1 MESMVQV
8 AKGETAPFW
17 TEERHV
23 HFLNTME
30 ASFVRTMLHRNG
42 GDYYSGRWQLLRLD
56 RHLPDSS
63 ESTLDSE
70 ESRNSKMKKKHEA
83 SPSDSL
89 LTGPRSRTEKRRSM
103 RRRRRSSQL
112 HISSMEEQVVP
123 EIENGGAEDTAFVGE
138 HHKH

>member
-70 ESRNSKMKKKHEA
+70 GSRNSKMKKKHEA
-83 SPSDSL
+83 SSPFVID
-89 LTGPRSRTEKRRSM
+89 RSPIQNGEKKI
-103 RRRRRSSQL
+103 
-112 HISSMEEQVVP
+112 HEKEK
-123 EIENGGAEDTAFVGE
+123 EIIATTDFINGGAGMSLIN
-138 HHKH
+138 

>member
-70 ESRNSKMKKKHEA
+70 ESRNSKMKKKHEG
-83 SPSDSL
+83 SPS
-89 LTGPRSRTEKRRSM
+89 GPRSRTEKRRSM

>member
-83 SPSDSL
+83 SPSGRVLEGSPIQNGEKKIHEKEKEIIA
-89 LTGPRSRTEKRRSM
+89 TTHFINGGTGGPRNRKWRSRRYC
-103 RRRRRSSQL
+103 
-112 HISSMEEQVVP
+112 
-123 EIENGGAEDTAFVGE
+123 FCW
-138 HHKH
+138 

>member
-83 SPSDSL
+83 SPS
-89 LTGPRSRTEKRRSM
+89 GPRSRTEKRRSM